1 MDDITEYNSNQE
13 NTILLTIGRMNPP
26 TTGHLLL
33 IKTMLQQAIEENLT
47 QINIILSHSQDIKK
61 NPFHCDQKRN
71 FLINDAFSFPI
82 NETIYQ
88 SQSQSM
94 TTLLKQQMMA
104 ENPEK
109 ARQIEN
115 ISVKI
120 VCMNDNVN
128 PEYGK
133 HPIMKSITH
142 ILNDLYGYPREGL
155 TIKLFVGQ
163 DRVNDYGWIKKYFE
177 TLEPNTVAMEIVGL
191 PRPEGAMSATQM
203 RNDALTNN
211 WEEFKRNM
219 ASTGLDEHVIRYMFD
234 EIRSNMI
241 TTRPPTTQGP
251 KRKKQKTKGGKRLK
265 TTKRKRRKT
274 KTIRKR
280 NSIHKR
286 KTICRKK

>member
-1 MDDITEYNSNQE
+1 MDITEHNLNE
-13 NTILLTIGRMNPP
+13 ETTILLTIGRMNPP

-33 IKTMLQQAIEENLT
+33 IKTMLQQALRENLS
-47 QINIILSHSQDIKK
+47 QINIILSHSQDTKK
-61 NPFHCDQKRN
+61 NPFHCEQKRN
-71 FLINDAFSFPI
+71 LLIND

-94 TTLLKQQMMA
+94 ITLLKQQMMA
-104 ENPEK
+104 EYPEQ
-109 ARQIEN
+109 ARQIEK
-115 ISVKI
+115 IAVQI

-133 HPIMKSITH
+133 HPIMKSITY

-163 DRVNDYGWIKKYFE
+163 DRVNDYGWIKKYLE
-177 TLEPNTVAMEIVGL
+177 TLEPNTNTITMEIVGL

-203 RNDALTNN
+203 REYALTNN

-219 ASTGLDEHVIRYMFD
+219 ASTGLDEVVVRYMFD
-234 EIRSNMI
+234 EIRANMI
-241 TTRPPTTQGP
+241 IQEPPPRPEPT
-251 KRKKQKTKGGKRLK
+251 RKKRKTKGGKRHK

-274 KTIRKR
+274 KT
-280 NSIHKR
+280 KR
-286 KTICRKK
+286 KHKK